1 VFYWLPTGIEF
12 MKSGVYSL
20 GAVVL
25 AVLLSSNSSLAQDQ
39 SGVGTVRPIAIA
51 TVASADVD
59 GFSSSRDG
67 ASAPDPDPTASAAS
81 VTTPVAVTTRV
92 RPISKVG
99 FDLHAGLTGFG
110 FDTAT
115 PLARRFNL
123 RTGADFFSYGTS
135 FQEEGADVVADLRF
149 RSGHASLDWFPFD
162 GRFRLSPL
170 LVFANDT
177 RVLATALVPSGSTVT
192 LNGQDYISS
201 YTDPLHGSGSINFR
215 KVAPGFSLGFGNII
229 PRSKSHFSI
238 PVEAGFYYVGQPR
251 LKVAFTGSA
260 CDPTQP
266 AAIGCQSVS
275 QDAGF
280 QHDLGAFIAR
290 NNNNLSYASFLPI
303 LSVGI
308 GYKF

>member
-1 VFYWLPTGIEF
+1 MGI
-12 MKSGVYSL
+12 
-20 GAVVL
+20 
-25 AVLLSSNSSLAQDQ
+25 
-39 SGVGTVRPIAIA
+39 
-51 TVASADVD
+51 
-59 GFSSSRDG
+59 
-67 ASAPDPDPTASAAS
+67 
-81 VTTPVAVTTRV
+81 
-92 RPISKVG
+92 
-99 FDLHAGLTGFG
+99 DLHAGLTGAG
-110 FDTAT
+110 YDVAT

-123 RTGADFFSYGTS
+123 RTGADFFSYSTS

-170 LVFANDT
+170 LIFSNDT
-177 RVLATALVPSGSTVT
+177 RILATALVPSGSTVT

-201 YTDPLHGSGSINFR
+201 YTDPLHGSGSIDFR

-229 PRSKSHFSI
+229 PRSKSNFSI

-251 LKVAFTGSA
+251 LKVDFTGSA

-266 AAIGCQSVS
+266 AAIGCQAVA
-275 QDAGF
+275 QDPGF
-280 QHDLGAFIAR
+280 QRDLAAFIAR